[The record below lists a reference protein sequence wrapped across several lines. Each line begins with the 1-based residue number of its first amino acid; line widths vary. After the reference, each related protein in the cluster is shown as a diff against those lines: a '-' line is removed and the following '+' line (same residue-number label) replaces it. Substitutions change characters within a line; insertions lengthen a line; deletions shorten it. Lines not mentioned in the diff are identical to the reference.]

1 MQFDLNSLPLFCAV
15 RVFYG
20 VRLAKGRIRLRPGKD
35 MASDG
40 RHSQT
45 QIDALKVIDRD
56 NRVWISRFADRRTA
70 AGYHRYPP
78 SMACV
83 WAGAMADGACR
94 PRLRGAAVH
103 TTAA

>member
-1 MQFDLNSLPLFCAV
+1 MQFDLKSLPLFARYAYSMACIWP
-15 RVFYG
+15 RDEFG
-20 VRLAKGRIRLRPGKD
+20 CGRAKTWPSLE
-35 MASDG
+35 
-40 RHSQT
+40 T